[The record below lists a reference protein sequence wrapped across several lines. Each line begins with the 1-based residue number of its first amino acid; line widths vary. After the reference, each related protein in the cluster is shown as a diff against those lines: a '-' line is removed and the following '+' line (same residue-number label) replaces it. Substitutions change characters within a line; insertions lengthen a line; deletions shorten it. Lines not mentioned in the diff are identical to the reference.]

1 MCGIAGFF
9 GRIAG
14 HPGAAALL
22 DRMTASLAHRGPDGR
37 GAWLGDCAGLG
48 HARLAIIDLEGGAQ
62 PMWSSDGR
70 WVIVFNGEIYNYR
83 ELKSELDGLGY
94 RFRTRSDTETIW
106 AAVDAWGPGRALA
119 RLRGMFAFALYEVGP
134 RRLLLARDR
143 VGIKPLYWAE
153 TPEGVVFGSEQKAL
167 LASGL
172 VDERLDPVA
181 VHDFLGHGYPTT
193 PATCWAGISMLP
205 PGSWLE
211 LTPGGRRSARYWE
224 WRATADFRGSVD
236 EAMCQA
242 WRTLA
247 DAARCHLIADVP
259 VGAFLSGGLD
269 SSLMV
274 ALLSRSAE
282 PPLRTFTMGFGD
294 PAYDESAHARRVAER
309 CGTRHTELRMEPGEA
324 DPELFCR
331 VLCQY
336 DEPFGDS
343 SCLPVYLMCREMR
356 KHVKVVLSGDGGD
369 ETFGGYPRYLHAR
382 RLAAA
387 AKFGR
392 ALGLL
397 APAMRIAGARFGR
410 SGHRANKAW
419 LLARMPAAER
429 LCALLNFFSEEERLA
444 LYRPEFAARALAAG
458 PTAARFA
465 AFLPKGTQDAA
476 QRMIAAE
483 MSLRLHAD
491 YLRKVDVASSAHG
504 LEVRVPYLDAGVLEF
519 AASLPLRFKMSLRGE
534 TKILSRRLARELLP
548 DGLAERP
555 KQGFDVPLDRWA
567 GPRMRRW
574 LGELLL
580 EPGAR
585 LNAMLEPAAVREVW
599 RAFEDPAAAGGLS
612 RYQRHER
619 VFLLASLELWLRN
632 RRPAME

>member
-9 GRIAG
+9 GRVAG
-14 HPGAAALL
+14 DPGAAALL
-22 DRMTASLAHRGPDGR
+22 ERMTAALAHRGPDGR
-37 GAWLGDCAGLG
+37 GAWMDGCAGLG
-48 HARLAIIDLEGGAQ
+48 HVRLAIIDLEGGAQ
-62 PMWSSDGR
+62 PMWSSNGR
-70 WVIVFNGEIYNYR
+70 WVAVFNGEIYNYR
-83 ELKSELDGLGY
+83 ELRSELEGLGY

-106 AAVDAWGPGRALA
+106 AAVDAWGTDRALL
-119 RLRGMFAFALYEVGP
+119 RLHGMFAFALYELGP

-153 TPEGVVFGSEQKAL
+153 TPVGVVFGSEQKAL

-172 VDERLDPVA
+172 VDQRLDPVA
-181 VHDFLGHGYPTT
+181 IHDFLGQGYPTT
-193 PATCWAGISMLP
+193 PGTCWAGISMLP
-205 PGSWLE
+205 PGTWLE
-211 LTPGGRRSARYWE
+211 LTPGGRRSGRYWD
-224 WRATADFRGSVD
+224 WHAPAGFQGGLD
-236 EAMCQA
+236 EAVCLA

-247 DAARCHLIADVP
+247 DAARSHLISDVP

-269 SSLMV
+269 SSLLV
-274 ALLSRSAE
+274 ALLSRE
-282 PPLRTFTMGFGD
+282 TETPLRTFTMGFGD
-294 PAYDESAHARRVAER
+294 PAYDESAQARRVGEH
-309 CGTRHTELRMEPGEA
+309 CGTLHKEMRMEPGEA

-392 ALGLL
+392 TLGLL
-397 APAMRIAGARFGR
+397 EPAMRIAGARLGR
-410 SGHRANKAW
+410 FGHRANKAW
-419 LLARMPAAER
+419 LLARAPAAER
-429 LCALLNFFSEEERLA
+429 LCALLNFFSEEERRA

-458 PTAARFA
+458 PSSVRFA
-465 AFLPKGTQDAA
+465 AFVPEDARDPA
-476 QRMIAAE
+476 QQMIAAE
-483 MSLRLHAD
+483 IRLRLHAD

-504 LEVRVPYLDAGVLEF
+504 LEVRVPYLDANVL
-519 AASLPLRFKMSLRGE
+519 ALAGNLPLRFKMNLRGE
-534 TKILSRRLARELLP
+534 TKIISRRLARQFLP
-548 DGLAERP
+548 DGLAGRP

-567 GPRMRRW
+567 GPRMRQW
-574 LGELLL
+574 LKELLL

-585 LNAMLEPAAVREVW
+585 LNTMLEPAAVRGVW
-599 RAFEDPAAAGGLS
+599 REFEEPGAARGLS
-612 RYQRHER
+612 RYQRQER

-632 RRPAME
+632 RHPEME